1 MPDRPSLDLVI
12 KNVRLVRP
20 RHASVEARD
29 LGVVDG
35 RFARVEP
42 VIDASEA
49 HEIYD
54 ARGRLGF
61 PGVVDAHTHVGI
73 YAPLGDDAVS
83 ESKAAVSG
91 GTTTVL
97 TYFRTG
103 QYYLNQ
109 GGPYAAFFPQVLAV
123 SRDRYWCDYAY
134 HLAPIQSGHI
144 GEMEW
149 LAAEQG
155 VPSFKI
161 FMFYG
166 GHGLHGQADRAAQ
179 RRFLMVGD
187 DESYDFAHFEFIMRE
202 AARIRRVRP
211 DLAPHVTVSLHCEVA
226 DILDAYTRRVA
237 REGTLT
243 GLRAYS
249 AARRPTRRGSRCGS
263 RVISRTR
270 PSARASTCSTSPP
283 ARRWRPR
290 WRCRGSSRTWTYV
303 VKSPSGTCCSTATLP
318 PVSWPRSTRPSARGR
333 TWSSCGRPS

>member
-1 MPDRPSLDLVI
+1 MPDRSRLDLLI

-20 RHASVEARD
+20 RRPSVEMQD
-29 LGVVDG
+29 LGIVDG

-42 VIDASEA
+42 AIDASEA
-49 HEIYD
+49 REVYD
-54 ARGRLGF
+54 ARGLLGF
-61 PGVVDAHTHVGI
+61 PGVIDAHTHVGI

-83 ESKAAVSG
+83 ESQAAVSG
-91 GTTTVL
+91 GTTTML

-109 GGPYAAFFPQVLAV
+109 GGPYAAFFPQVLAT

-202 AARIRRVRP
+202 AARIRRARP
-211 DLAPHVTVSLHCEVA
+211 DLAPHVTVSLHC
-226 DILDAYTRRVA
+226 
-237 REGTLT
+237 
-243 GLRAYS
+243 
-249 AARRPTRRGSRCGS
+249 
-263 RVISRTR
+263 
-270 PSARASTCSTSPP
+270 
-283 ARRWRPR
+283 
-290 WRCRGSSRTWTYV
+290 
-303 VKSPSGTCCSTATLP
+303 
-318 PVSWPRSTRPSARGR
+318 
-333 TWSSCGRPS
+333 